1 MPHNQSTPHMTW
13 VRITHR
19 PLLPLRPRRGQH
31 PRRPF
36 RRNPPRGFEV
46 AWVSES
52 GVVIGVEDEGK
63 SRAAT
68 GQWQLLN
75 LHLETSA
82 RLCKRMSHSWLGSVS
97 SRLRKAAHAQQLRKN
112 LRRLEGGARAAPREP
127 RAPYPSRPAS
137 SRSAVWLPFRVSSG
151 RWRPRHERATAT
163 GSAPC
168 RNGPRVPAAPSRVAG
183 ARAGGRSAVK
193 MVRAGPGLA
202 PAAALTD

>member
-19 PLLPLRPRRGQH
+19 PHLPLRPRRGQR

-52 GVVIGVEDEGK
+52 GVVMGVQDEGK

-68 GQWQLLN
+68 GQWQLSN

-127 RAPYPSRPAS
+127 SAPYPSRPAS
-137 SRSAVWLPFRVSSG
+137 SRSAVWLPFRVSS
-151 RWRPRHERATAT
+151 RALASPPRARHRNWLRPLPERAARSC
-163 GSAPC
+163 GSEQ
-168 RNGPRVPAAPSRVAG
+168 SRG
-183 ARAGGRSAVK
+183 RARRRQIRS
-193 MVRAGPGLA
+193 
-202 PAAALTD
+202 

>member
-1 MPHNQSTPHMTW
+1 MGAYHPQATSATPPEARSATTPALPAEPASRLRSGLGFR
-13 VRITHR
+13 VR
-19 PLLPLRPRRGQH
+19 G
-31 PRRPF
+31 
-36 RRNPPRGFEV
+36 GD
-46 AWVSES
+46 
-52 GVVIGVEDEGK
+52 GVEDEGK

-137 SRSAVWLPFRVSSG
+137 SRSAVWLPFRVSS
-151 RWRPRHERATAT
+151 RALASPPRARHRNWLRPLPERAARSC
-163 GSAPC
+163 GSEQ
-168 RNGPRVPAAPSRVAG
+168 SRG
-183 ARAGGRSAVK
+183 RARRRQIRS
-193 MVRAGPGLA
+193 
-202 PAAALTD
+202 